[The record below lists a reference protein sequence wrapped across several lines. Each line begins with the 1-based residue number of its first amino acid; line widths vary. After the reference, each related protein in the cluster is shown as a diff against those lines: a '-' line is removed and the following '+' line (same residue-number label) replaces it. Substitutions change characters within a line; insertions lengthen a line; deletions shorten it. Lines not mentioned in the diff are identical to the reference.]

1 VSPDTP
7 LAVALA
13 TDPSTAERRSHLRYP
28 VEFDLHYRFLGR
40 RGRRQEGAGK
50 TCNLSKGGIFFC
62 ADRSLPEGL
71 SVELSIDWPVRL
83 EGKCL
88 LRLRIAGTIVRS
100 SEMGTAVKT
109 TRYEFYTRGSVS
121 SASRPSGFGSI
132 TLS

>member
-1 VSPDTP
+1 MPPNAT

-13 TDPSTAERRSHLRYP
+13 TDPSSTERRSHLRYP
-28 VEFDLHYRFLGR
+28 VALDLHYRLFGR
-40 RGRRQEGAGK
+40 RAPRLEGAGK
-50 TCNLSKGGIFFC
+50 TCNLSTGGIFFC

-88 LRLRIAGTIVRS
+88 LRLRIAGRIIRS

-121 SASRPSGFGSI
+121 SAPRQNGFGSV